1 VGNTTDYAVSG
12 VVLVPPPPTLT
23 GISGDDSSVIIQH
36 TNTSYDTF
44 TANVTFT
51 GTVNTTPIENDYI
64 LSTTNQ
70 TNISPSPLS
79 ANDTY
84 SVSAYIIGYESDV
97 FTTTI
102 DITPPVISF
111 TDSWVSGD
119 TTLTVG
125 DSLPVPSANDDVD
138 GSVTVTYDDSSVD
151 INTTGTYYVTY
162 TATDSAGNEASVTRT
177 YVFEAGGPT
186 YTYDF
191 ELFENTKVYHV
202 FNELEA
208 YDDTGNKIVYQNSDI
223 TDIASG
229 YSGSLPNLY
238 DEAGKTGAPSEF
250 YWSQSNLT
258 AVMNGDKLLFR
269 ITFSQK
275 VSKFRIYTD
284 ANASYLN
291 KMRIVYDGNYLAITG
306 YDDVQTVS
314 LSYPPEPPEPVESI
328 TFTSGAWYPT
338 YFYKR
343 IPDDNYYLYTLAD
356 VDDPENTYS
365 PNNIKYDYVNG
376 VWLDAGEQNPNS
388 NINNQ
393 YGEIITGERENLTD
407 AFTFNNPYYVAPPP
421 PNPVAVINITG
432 GAWDGFTY
440 IYEASISNVVGSSEN
455 KYVYMWA
462 TSSLNKINTND
473 NPITSVAYDYIT
485 KTWVDYGS
493 DNPIGVS
500 ASNGTVTI
508 SFNGGFASSTFK
520 DPYYVAPVQR
530 IDFITGRG
538 SWWANDEGN
547 YSGDSGLYYKYEP
560 TGSTT
565 TLYKYSLYVT
575 STNTFIGEVHDI
587 KYDLYNNKWSDVGAA
602 EPHYI
607 VKRNTNE
614 ILLFSDGFPETNGGL
629 GYFIDPYYVAS
640 DPMFEINMITGI
652 PTSYFGIPI
661 TNDSITYDSTEKAGD
676 FIESDTTVG
685 GLSADLSSV
694 LTIDGSITVVCKF
707 KFANGVLFQIGTESN
722 GETFGL
728 DFNINGTIYHYTWG
742 NNDTYTISNFNFGS
756 DWIEVVAVYDKDAS
770 DPDRLR
776 LYFDGVRAT
785 TQTLANNP
793 TIDLTNNRTIIVGN
807 NINSDWDS
815 YMQYIAVYQGA
826 YNPNRLPRIPAPT
839 FRYLAFWGGDF
850 GSDTNAGQTFH
861 ELKLTLNTPINGQS
875 VVEDGINEPVSI
887 IQTKSWTYGSG
898 ANPSN
903 SYATVMD
910 SYLTFTNPPGSVT
923 AGLQYN
929 DSTLRTNGGVL
940 FYMDMGE
947 GVYAD
952 ISWGQYWT
960 YNNAIY
966 EIGSG
971 KLYGTN
977 TDPATFTEAQ
987 RIDPASYT
995 FICNL
1000 SKNTSE

>member
-1 VGNTTDYAVSG
+1 
-12 VVLVPPPPTLT
+12 
-23 GISGDDSSVIIQH
+23 
-36 TNTSYDTF
+36 
-44 TANVTFT
+44 
-51 GTVNTTPIENDYI
+51 
-64 LSTTNQ
+64 
-70 TNISPSPLS
+70 
-79 ANDTY
+79 
-84 SVSAYIIGYESDV
+84 
-97 FTTTI
+97 
-102 DITPPVISF
+102 
-111 TDSWVSGD
+111 
-119 TTLTVG
+119 
-125 DSLPVPSANDDVD
+125 
-138 GSVTVTYDDSSVD
+138 
-151 INTTGTYYVTY
+151 
-162 TATDSAGNEASVTRT
+162 
-177 YVFEAGGPT
+177 
-186 YTYDF
+186 
-191 ELFENTKVYHV
+191 
-202 FNELEA
+202 
-208 YDDTGNKIVYQNSDI
+208 
-223 TDIASG
+223 
-229 YSGSLPNLY
+229 
-238 DEAGKTGAPSEF
+238 
-250 YWSQSNLT
+250 
-258 AVMNGDKLLFR
+258 
-269 ITFSQK
+269 
-275 VSKFRIYTD
+275 
-284 ANASYLN
+284 
-291 KMRIVYDGNYLAITG
+291 
-306 YDDVQTVS
+306 
-314 LSYPPEPPEPVESI
+314 
-328 TFTSGAWYPT
+328 
-338 YFYKR
+338 
-343 IPDDNYYLYTLAD
+343 
-356 VDDPENTYS
+356 
-365 PNNIKYDYVNG
+365 
-376 VWLDAGEQNPNS
+376 
-388 NINNQ
+388 
-393 YGEIITGERENLTD
+393 
-407 AFTFNNPYYVAPPP
+407 
-421 PNPVAVINITG
+421 
-432 GAWDGFTY
+432 
-440 IYEASISNVVGSSEN
+440 
-455 KYVYMWA
+455 
-462 TSSLNKINTND
+462 
-473 NPITSVAYDYIT
+473 
-485 KTWVDYGS
+485 
-493 DNPIGVS
+493 
-500 ASNGTVTI
+500 
-508 SFNGGFASSTFK
+508 
-520 DPYYVAPVQR
+520 
-530 IDFITGRG
+530 
-538 SWWANDEGN
+538 
-547 YSGDSGLYYKYEP
+547 
-560 TGSTT
+560 
-565 TLYKYSLYVT
+565 
-575 STNTFIGEVHDI
+575 
-587 KYDLYNNKWSDVGAA
+587 
-602 EPHYI
+602 
-607 VKRNTNE
+607 
-614 ILLFSDGFPETNGGL
+614 
-629 GYFIDPYYVAS
+629 
-640 DPMFEINMITGI
+640 MITGI